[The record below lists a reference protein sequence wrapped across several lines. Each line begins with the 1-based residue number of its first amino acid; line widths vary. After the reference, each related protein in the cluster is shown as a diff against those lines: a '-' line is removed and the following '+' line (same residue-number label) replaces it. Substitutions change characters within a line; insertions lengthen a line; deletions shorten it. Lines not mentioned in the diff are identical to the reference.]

1 MSATCV
7 INKNPMIRFFIRFL
21 PNRMKR
27 LTFLASLAAVAKNTE
42 EPNQEMIQKLNN
54 LLGLASTGDAALKL
68 PISVSSLIWSNK
80 DIVVGDIYLLS
91 KSHDGA
97 PYVLESAERIV
108 NALPTWFLYDNKEN
122 IVHDILELF
131 TSCEEMFPS
140 LKLQH
145 K

>member
-1 MSATCV
+1 
-7 INKNPMIRFFIRFL
+7 MIRFFIRCL
-21 PNRMKR
+21 PNRIKR
-27 LTFLASLAAVAKNTE
+27 LTFLASLAAVAKNTK

-80 DIVVGDIYLLS
+80 DVVGGDIYLLS
-91 KSHDGA
+91 NSNNSA
-97 PYVLESAERIV
+97 PYNLESAERIV
-108 NALPTWFLYDNKEN
+108 AALPTWFLYDEKEN

-140 LKLQH
+140 LNIHQK
-145 K
+145 